1 MGYWCV
7 YMSIYTYMC
16 SCVCIHMA
24 VPDELTCAHGHA
36 YLQQFLKNWHVCMC
50 LCIHT
55 AVPDEHMT
63 VCVCVF
69 IHTYG
74 SSWWAYMYAC
84 VCIHTTDSWW
94 TCMCACVCAH
104 TAVPDELTYVQIFS
118 DFQCCLV
125 YKYLSRVGLQK
136 FSQYFFSFSF
146 VL

>member
-1 MGYWCV
+1 
-7 YMSIYTYMC
+7 MSIYIYMC

-24 VPDELTCAHGHA
+24 VLDELTYAHGHA
-36 YLQQFLKNWHVCMC
+36 YIQQFLKNLHVCMC
-50 LCIHT
+50 VYAYIQQFLMNTWLC
-55 AVPDEHMT
+55 
-63 VCVCVF
+63 VCVCARVF

-84 VCIHTTDSWW
+84 VCIHAIDSWW
-94 TCMCACVCAH
+94 TCMCACVCIH
-104 TAVPDELTYVQIFS
+104 TAVPDELTHVQIFS

-125 YKYLSRVGLQK
+125 YKYLSRFGLKK